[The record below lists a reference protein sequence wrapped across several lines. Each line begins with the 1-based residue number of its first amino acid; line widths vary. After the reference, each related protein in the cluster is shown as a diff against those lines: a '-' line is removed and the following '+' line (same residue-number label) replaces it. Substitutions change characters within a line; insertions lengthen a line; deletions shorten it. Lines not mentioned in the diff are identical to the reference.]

1 MADKIIEELTR
12 RIEALEK
19 KYYEV
24 NFPYQKP
31 PYPCVVEAVYDW
43 SLCKRA
49 FLLSDGQIKIT
60 EIHAYDSAS
69 GTTSETIPTTLG
81 RMAERAGVEI
91 APADMKKKTVV
102 VPKIFEKFGGMKF
115 SYMGEFIVSE
125 WGGLYSLLPDTPQK
139 LLEDIEKEIAE
150 KGESFK
156 RDSSASE
163 WDNIKA
169 AFNAYNV
176 AKEKKS

>member
-1 MADKIIEELTR
+1 MADKIIEELSR

-31 PYPCVVEAVYDW
+31 PYPCVVEAVW
-43 SLCKRA
+43 AAGKRA

-60 EIHAYDSAS
+60 NTYAYDSAS

-102 VPKIFEKFGGMKF
+102 VPKIFEKFGGMKYA
-115 SYMGEFIVSE
+115 YMGEFIVSE
-125 WGGLYSLLPDTPQK
+125 WGGLYNILPDTPQT
-139 LLEDIEKEIAE
+139 LLEDIERKIAE

-169 AFNAYNV
+169 AFNAYEV
-176 AKEKKS
+176 ASEKKS

>member
-31 PYPCVVEAVYDW
+31 PYPCVVEAVFNKLGKDAY
-43 SLCKRA
+43 
-49 FLLSDGQIKIT
+49 LLSDGQIKIT
-60 EIHAYDSAS
+60 NTYAYDYVS
-69 GTTSETIPTTLG
+69 GSMYETTPTTLG

-91 APADMKKKTVV
+91 APADMKKKTVIL
-102 VPKIFEKFGGMKF
+102 PKIFEKFGGMKF
-115 SYMGEFIVSE
+115 SYMGDFIVSD
-125 WGGLYSLLPDTPQK
+125 GGALYEILPVTPQK
-139 LLEDIEKEIAE
+139 LLEEFEKEIAE
-150 KGESFK
+150 MGESFK

-169 AFNAYNV
+169 AFNAYDV
-176 AKEKKS
+176 AKKKKS